1 MAEQKRRFKV
11 VIDNKQYVIIGN
23 ASDAHIQAVT
33 QLVNNQLAQ
42 IKSVATTLDDEQTA
56 VLLAINTVSDQLK
69 LQEKIEH
76 LEKENEQLKQQLA
89 DQK

>member
-33 QLVNNQLAQ
+33 QLVNDQLAQ
-42 IKSVATTLDDEQTA
+42 IKSLATTLDDEQTA
-56 VLLAINTVSDQLK
+56 VLLAINTVSDQLR
-69 LQEKIEH
+69 LQAKIEQ

-89 DQK
+89 DQN

>member
-11 VIDNKQYVIIGN
+11 VIDGKTYIIIGN

-33 QLVNNQLAQ
+33 QLVNDELTQ
-42 IKSVATTLDDEQTA
+42 IKSLATTLDDEQAA
-56 VLLAINTVSDQLK
+56 VLLAINTVSDQLRLQTK
-69 LQEKIEH
+69 LER

-89 DQK
+89 AQN

>member
-23 ASDAHIQAVT
+23 ASETHIQAVA
-33 QLVNNQLAQ
+33 QLVNNELTQ
-42 IKSVATTLDDEQTA
+42 IKSLAATLDDEQAA

-69 LQEKIEH
+69 QQATIEQ
-76 LEKENEQLKQQLA
+76 LEKENKQLKQQLA
-89 DQK
+89 EQN